1 MKLLDNKNR
10 IYELARL
17 LSGREI
23 TNEEAIANAKKNVK
37 YLNNR

>member
-1 MKLLDNKNR
+1 MKNGDNR

-23 TNEEAIANAKKNVK
+23 TEEAIANAEKM
-37 YLNNR
+37 LNI